1 MTVKLQKKSEQQF
14 VKVAHKCLDIENQ
27 KGKSLIK
34 VVLRPKKQFLFF
46 FGFQNNVNWTLTDP
60 NIKFWF

>member
-46 FGFQNNVNWTLTDP
+46 FGFQNNVN
-60 NIKFWF
+60 